1 MTNIIVLNFFRDS
14 KTDLKA
20 DQNNAKKP
28 ADTTKNTK
36 EMDAKNK
43 EIEDLKQRFAEEM
56 EQIKKDLVA
65 VSFFML
71 HHNVF
76 I

>member
-1 MTNIIVLNFFRDS
+1 MTNIIVFNFFRDC

>member
-1 MTNIIVLNFFRDS
+1 
-14 KTDLKA
+14 
-20 DQNNAKKP
+20 
-28 ADTTKNTK
+28 
-36 EMDAKNK
+36 MDAKNK

-71 HHNVF
+71 HHKV
-76 I
+76 IT